1 MTVGGVVGVKV
12 KMDLMMIMFMLM
24 VDVNFVVPR
33 NSTSCPLRYSFRE
46 SYLFGAKERLSSN
59 SNMMALLS

>member
-1 MTVGGVVGVKV
+1 MTVGGVVGSKSDD
-12 KMDLMMIMFMLM
+12 DLMMMM
-24 VDVNFVVPR
+24 VHVTVDFFFVVPR